1 MKEEFLATSVEMR
14 SGMEVPPWSIKT
26 VDKNGDIGIQG
37 RHFLGDALARTV
49 KFVIWAGLVMSWREV
64 QIGTVNS
71 TREKRDSLEAWE
83 GKAVES
89 VPTKMKFF
97 SSGMVL
103 VPPSLV
109 TWWKNMM
116 WLAFGVFP
124 MQTVSCS
131 FRLLDRQV
139 SRSTDGTKSAMS

>member
-1 MKEEFLATSVEMR
+1 
-14 SGMEVPPWSIKT
+14 MEVPPWSIKT

-64 QIGTVNS
+64 QIGTVKS
-71 TREKRDSLEAWE
+71 TREKRDSLEDWA
-83 GKAVES
+83 GKAVEL

-109 TWWKNMM
+109 TWWKKMI

-124 MQTVSCS
+124 MKTVSCLL
-131 FRLLDRQV
+131 RLFARQV
-139 SRSTDGTKSAMS
+139 SRSKVGAKSAMS